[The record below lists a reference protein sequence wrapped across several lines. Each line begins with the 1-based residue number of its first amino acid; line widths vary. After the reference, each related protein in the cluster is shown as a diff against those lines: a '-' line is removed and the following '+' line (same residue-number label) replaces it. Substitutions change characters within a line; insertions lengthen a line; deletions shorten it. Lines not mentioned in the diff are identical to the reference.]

1 MWNNNWK
8 KGIDYP
14 KWGDTEVYKKTIVGS
29 YFLED
34 ETPADA
40 YKRVASTV
48 AKRLYRPEMADIFY
62 DYRGEYVETW
72 NIENY
77 KVFNPKGSGNEIIFR
92 QDDISTS
99 TKHTLR
105 GLHGDNKTW
114 KLVSCIYGSL
124 LQVVVDMNYDSA
136 TYLEWELFTINDK
149 NRQQILVPPGY
160 ANGHLVMSDFGIFSY
175 KQSTLYGGAKEQ
187 FTVKW
192 NDPKINIPWPINN
205 PILSLRDKNAKLL

>member
-1 MWNNNWK
+1 MK
-8 KGIDYP
+8 YKFSE
-14 KWGDTEVYKKTIVGS
+14 KFEEVAIIQ
-29 YFLED
+29 
-34 ETPADA
+34 P
-40 YKRVASTV
+40 
-48 AKRLYRPEMADIFY
+48 DIFY
-62 DYRGEYVETW
+62 DYRGEYIETW

-77 KVFNPKGSGNEIIFR
+77 KVFDHIEFK

-99 TKHTLR
+99 VKHTLR

-136 TYLEWELFTINDK
+136 TYLDWELFTINDK

-175 KQSTLYGGAKEQ
+175 KQSTLYGGPSEQ

-192 NDPKINIPWPINN
+192 NDPKLNIPWPIDN
-205 PILSLRDKNAKLL
+205 PLLSSRDKNADTI

>member
-1 MWNNNWK
+1 MK
-8 KGIDYP
+8 
-14 KWGDTEVYKKTIVGS
+14 
-29 YFLED
+29 
-34 ETPADA
+34 
-40 YKRVASTV
+40 YKRSKKLGEVV
-48 AKRLYRPEMADIFY
+48 IIQPDIFY

-72 NIENY
+72 NVENY
-77 KVFNPKGSGNEIIFR
+77 KIFDHIVNNNQPIEFK

-99 TKHTLR
+99 VKHTLR

-136 TYLEWELFTINDK
+136 TYLDWELFSINDK

-175 KQSTLYGGAKEQ
+175 KQSTLYGGAEEQ

-205 PILSLRDKNAKLL
+205 PILSSRDKNAKEL